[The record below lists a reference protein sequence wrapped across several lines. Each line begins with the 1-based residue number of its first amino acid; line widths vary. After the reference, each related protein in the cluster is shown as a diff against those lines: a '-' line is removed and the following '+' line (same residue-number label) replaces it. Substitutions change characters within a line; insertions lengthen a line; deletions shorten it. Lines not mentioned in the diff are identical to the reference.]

1 MANLHRRISDED
13 RTAISQAITAAEWRS
28 GCEIIPVLASSSG
41 RYDRGEDIFG
51 LIFAL
56 TVLGLIWTLV
66 SASGVEATGLWTE
79 SGAPFGLGAVI
90 GIVIGGFAIGAFLA
104 TRFSALKTLFVS
116 RQEMT
121 QEVIRAA
128 EACFYARGL
137 RKAPN
142 TAGIL
147 IYVSAYERMVHILGD
162 EAVAAQLSEAGWNQI
177 RDALVAELRRGRPAA
192 GIISGIMTAGDLL
205 NGAFP
210 RDGVEG
216 SRFADE
222 LVVLDQ

>member
-1 MANLHRRISDED
+1 MTNLHRRISEED
-13 RTAISQAITAAEWRS
+13 RSAISQAITAAEWRT
-28 GCEIIPVLASSSG
+28 GCEIIPVLADSSG

-56 TVLGLIWTLV
+56 LALSLCWMVIAG
-66 SASGVEATGLWTE
+66 GGGDATGLWTDG
-79 SGAPFGLGAVI
+79 GAPLGLGAI
-90 GIVIGGFAIGAFLA
+90 IAIIIGGFAVGAFLA
-104 TRFSALKTLFVS
+104 TRFSALKTMFVS

-121 QEVIRAA
+121 QEVVRAA

-147 IYVSAYERMVHILGD
+147 IYVSAYERMVHVLGD
-162 EAVAAQLSEAGWNQI
+162 QAVAARLDVAGWNQI
-177 RDALVAELRRGRPAA
+177 RDALVAELRKGRPAA
-192 GIISGIMTAGDLL
+192 GIISGIMTTGDLL
-205 NGAFP
+205 DGAFP
-210 RDGVEG
+210 RAEAAG

-222 LVVLDQ
+222 LVILDQ